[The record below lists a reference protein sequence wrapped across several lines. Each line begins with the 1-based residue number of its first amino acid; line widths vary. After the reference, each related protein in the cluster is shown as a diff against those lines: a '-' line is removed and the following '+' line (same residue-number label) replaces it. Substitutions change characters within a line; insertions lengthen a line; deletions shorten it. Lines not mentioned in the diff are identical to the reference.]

1 MDIIIT
7 ILFIVLVT
15 LLPVLSSI
23 CFASVAMAMF
33 RSHQIK

>member
-1 MDIIIT
+1 MAVIIT
-7 ILFIVLVT
+7 ILFIVLVA
-15 LLPVLSSI
+15 LLPLLSSI